1 MIEKGGSTMKV
12 YVNTEVYGRI
22 NGMEHLI
29 LAVDDKS
36 KKELEGK
43 YISKQGFITMFRDLA
58 KIKIDRLIVHTWV
71 KDDVPDWRIL
81 IHCSFID
88 KGDFTRLLPHKPT
101 LILNCYDDVPEGKES
116 EYIEVRWIAQ

>member
-1 MIEKGGSTMKV
+1 MRT
-12 YVNTEVYGRI
+12 YNNR
-22 NGMEHLI
+22 
-29 LAVDDKS
+29 KS
-36 KKELEGK
+36 KNEKEVIQMGK
-43 YISKQGFITMFRDLA
+43 TEIRKAI
-58 KIKIDRLIVHTWV
+58 IKIDRLIVHTWV